1 MINFILK
8 KQKILFA
15 NILETI
21 FIQLLLSYGEISSE
35 NNRQINF

>member
-21 FIQLLLSYGEISSE
+21 FIQLFLHYGEKPSE
-35 NNRQINF
+35 NNR